1 MQAHVCESRYVCPCV
16 WSVANVR
23 SHPQLLFHF
32 IHGGRASQSSLE
44 LATMASPNTQLAL
57 EIPYLPLEARNTGGL
72 MYQLAFSKNS
82 EDLKY
87 NPTTYAQVSEP
98 LSHLQS
104 VCSSS

>member
-1 MQAHVCESRYVCPCV
+1 MWEFMVACRQAHVCESRHVRPCV
-16 WSVANVR
+16 WSVANVW
-23 SHPQLLFHF
+23 SHPQLLFYF

-57 EIPYLPLEARNTGGL
+57 GIPCLWRLVGL

-87 NPTTYAQVSEP
+87 NPPLNAASE
-98 LSHLQS
+98 
-104 VCSSS
+104 